1 MEKESFRGK
10 EPAVKQ
16 LGGRVGGGRSITFLR
31 TAFAHSQEKE
41 REITKL
47 EQQHVEEAINPSFH
61 FTLTETQQ
69 QSKERNISSCVH
81 SEHN

>member
-41 REITKL
+41 RKSP
-47 EQQHVEEAINPSFH
+47 NWSNNM
-61 FTLTETQQ
+61 
-69 QSKERNISSCVH
+69 SKKQ
-81 SEHN
+81 